1 MNHNITSFLF
11 IYNQLK
17 LLQLSLHAAFNSLR
31 FSFFFLFLSLSPFC
45 LASSYF
51 ARTNPPTKKNAH
63 QKKTASAPSTPQSRP
78 RQDALEQ
85 RHQELLKKQK
95 LLQDQYARLQ
105 QMQRSRPAPI
115 AMGVRALH
123 HVVASSTAS
132 TASATTDSSTL
143 PHPSSAHVLAARY
156 ELKKANSE
164 SQLVT
169 QLPNRPV
176 DGSTVSTP
184 PCAPEGSSVAAKT
197 PTSPDAA
204 SISPA
209 MIKNATETDII

>member
-1 MNHNITSFLF
+1 MPHLIVCAFRFFFSFS
-11 IYNQLK
+11 
-17 LLQLSLHAAFNSLR
+17 LSLLSALR
-31 FSFFFLFLSLSPFC
+31 LHILHG
-45 LASSYF
+45 
-51 ARTNPPTKKNAH
+51 PTPQQKKNAH